1 MNKERAKGKIDE
13 ILGSAKR
20 ETGAMCGDLP
30 LQVEGIAQEVK
41 GEIEEAWGK
50 VKDAVQDANEE
61 AAIHH
66 KSRIRVALECSSV
79 EAEDPNKK

>member
-1 MNKERAKGKIDE
+1 MNKERVKGKIDE

-30 LQVEGIAQEVK
+30 LQVEGIVQEVK
-41 GEIEEAWGK
+41 GEIEQTWGK
-50 VKDAVQDANEE
+50 VKDAVQEANAE

-66 KSRIRVALECSSV
+66 KSRVRVALECSTA
-79 EAEDPNKK
+79 EADDRSKN